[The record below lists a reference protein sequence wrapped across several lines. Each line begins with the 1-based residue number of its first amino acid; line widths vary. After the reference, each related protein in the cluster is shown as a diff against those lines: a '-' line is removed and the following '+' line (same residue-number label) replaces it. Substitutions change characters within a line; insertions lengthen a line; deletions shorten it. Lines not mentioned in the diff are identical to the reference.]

1 MSAIIGTIG
10 TPDDN
15 VTVSVG
21 DGGTVYIGDS
31 ARGEWF
37 FGAPDALKLADLLER
52 AAVHREADPRT
63 RLEQAQD
70 QIQRLEIELARMAA
84 RTVRDDDPGYD

>member
-21 DGGTVYIGDS
+21 DGGTVYLGDS
-31 ARGEWF
+31 AGAEWF
-37 FGAPDALKLADLLER
+37 LSAPGALKLAELLER
-52 AAVHREADPRT
+52 AVAHRGADPRT
-63 RLEQAQD
+63 RLEAAQD
-70 QIQRLEIELARMAA
+70 RILQLEIELAK
-84 RTVRDDDPGYD
+84 TGPPDEDPGFD